1 MMFRTFNSNIDKISS
16 NWGMFEKAFNDI
28 GTAIVGRI
36 TDINKAFQGRMIWLL
51 QSKIQKVYRRKSQ
64 IW

>member
-1 MMFRTFNSNIDKISS
+1 
-16 NWGMFEKAFNDI
+16 MFEKAFNDI

>member
-1 MMFRTFNSNIDKISS
+1 MFRTFNTDIDKISS

-36 TDINKAFQGRMIWLL
+36 TDINKAFQGRMIWLAG
-51 QSKIQKVYRRKSQ
+51 V
-64 IW
+64 